1 MTIALIECFPFQIVK
16 EVTRVIPQPDVSSAH
31 LSASSLFEDGLLL
44 YNVSAK
50 QEHHNCE
57 NPNEGEVDLNVQP
70 GINVSA
76 QMVNRRNCVLAVLKA
91 IDVLRVEDW
100 EHVANDHCTAYNCL

>member
-1 MTIALIECFPFQIVK
+1 VEKVSCICL
-16 EVTRVIPQPDVSSAH
+16 QPDVACALLSSCTF
-31 LSASSLFEDGLLL
+31 FEDGLLL

-70 GINVSA
+70 GVNVSA
-76 QMVNRRNCVLAVLKA
+76 QMV
-91 IDVLRVEDW
+91 
-100 EHVANDHCTAYNCL
+100 